1 MHRSLI
7 LIVNILTR
15 NKVAGLLEHLNRLY
29 KTYLSNSGLQT
40 TEGLVQSVFI
50 KSWGVMVHTKL
61 SQWILN
67 CPGINAKV
75 FIDTIHRALAQTSL
89 QNFKIY
95 LAKAN
100 TFFNLTPGMN
110 AGSILSDNYNMH
122 LF

>member
-1 MHRSLI
+1 
-7 LIVNILTR
+7 
-15 NKVAGLLEHLNRLY
+15 
-29 KTYLSNSGLQT
+29 
-40 TEGLVQSVFI
+40 
-50 KSWGVMVHTKL
+50 MVHTKL

-75 FIDTIHRALAQTSL
+75 FIDTIHRDLHQTSL

-100 TFFNLTPGMN
+100 TFFYLIPGMN
-110 AGSILSDNYNMH
+110 ARSILSDNYNMH